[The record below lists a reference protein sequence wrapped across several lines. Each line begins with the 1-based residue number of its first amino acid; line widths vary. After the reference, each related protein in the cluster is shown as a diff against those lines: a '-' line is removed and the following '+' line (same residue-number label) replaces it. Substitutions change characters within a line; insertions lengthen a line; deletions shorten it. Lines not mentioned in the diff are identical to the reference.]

1 MRRVLATTICAAGV
15 LAIPASVDAT
25 HGGDVPHDF
34 ATGGG
39 TNGSFQLAFSAQSA
53 ADGSDPTGFVS
64 ARSRP
69 EGGFPVPFRFG
80 GEVTCLAVDGNRASI
95 KYRFD
100 HADNPALVNGGIQ
113 IFVEDN
119 GEPEDGQTLDRTGF
133 LPPMTQAAFEAS
145 QPSVCVPPQAGN
157 YEPSEEGNIVVHDA
171 D

>member
-1 MRRVLATTICAAGV
+1 MRRVLVATICATGV
-15 LAIPASVDAT
+15 FAAPVSVNAN
-25 HGGDVPHDF
+25 HGGDVGHDF

-39 TNGSFQLAFSAQSA
+39 TNGFFQLGFSAQSA

-69 EGGFPVPFRFG
+69 DGGFPVPFRFG

-100 HADNPALVNGGIQ
+100 YADNPALVDGGIQ

-119 GEPEDGQTLDRTGF
+119 GQPEDGQAVDQTGF
-133 LPPMTQAAFEAS
+133 LPPMTREAFEAS
-145 QPSVCVPPQAGN
+145 QPNVCVPPSAGN
-157 YEPSEEGNIVVHDA
+157 YTPSEEGDIVVHDA
-171 D
+171 G

>member
-1 MRRVLATTICAAGV
+1 MRRVLAMSVCAASV
-15 LAIPASVDAT
+15 LAAPASVDAG
-25 HGGDVPHDF
+25 HGGDVGHDF

-39 TNGSFQLAFSAQSA
+39 TNGSFQIGLSAQSA
-53 ADGSDPTGFVS
+53 ADGSDPSGFVS

-95 KYRFD
+95 KYRFY
-100 HADNPALVNGGIQ
+100 HADDPLLVGGGIQ

-119 GEPEDGQTLDRTGF
+119 GVPEDGHSVDQTGF

-157 YEPSEEGNIVVHDA
+157 YAPSEDGDIVVHDA

>member
-1 MRRVLATTICAAGV
+1 MRRVLAMTICAAGV
-15 LAIPASVDAT
+15 LAAPTSFDAS

-39 TNGSFQLAFSAQSA
+39 TNGFFQLGFSAQSA

-80 GEVTCLAVDGNRASI
+80 GEVTCLAVDGKRASI

-100 HADNPALVNGGIQ
+100 HVDNPALVGGGIQ

-119 GEPEDGQTLDRTGF
+119 GEPEDGQAVDKTGF

>member
-1 MRRVLATTICAAGV
+1 MRRILATTICAAGV
-15 LAIPASVDAT
+15 FAVPVSVDAG

-39 TNGSFQLAFSAQSA
+39 TNGSFQIGFSAQSA
-53 ADGSDPTGFVS
+53 ADGSDPSGFVS

-69 EGGFPVPFRFG
+69 DGGFPIPFRFG
-80 GEVTCLAVDGNRASI
+80 GEVTCLHVDGNRASI

-100 HADNPALVNGGIQ
+100 HADNPGLVGGGIQ

-119 GEPEDGQTLDRTGF
+119 GEPQDGQSVDKTGF
-133 LPPMTQAAFEAS
+133 LPPMTREVWEAS

-157 YEPSEEGNIVVHDA
+157 YSPSEDGDITVHDA